1 MHQLSK
7 NIEKLILQLAG
18 LLPQVTINSHE
29 KHWVMGSEIL
39 SWNTVT
45 EVEGKPINPDKK
57 YLWRYPVISSA
68 NHYRRL
74 KNRYKKKGIEGVQ
87 EYLEWINGLAKGHKV
102 KKQMQALMTVI
113 KTIAEN
119 Q

>member
-7 NIEKLILQLAG
+7 NIEKLLQQLAG
-18 LLPQVTINSHE
+18 LLPQVTINSNE
-29 KHWVMGSEIL
+29 KHWVKGSEIL
-39 SWNTVT
+39 SWDTIK
-45 EVEGKPINPDKK
+45 EIEGKPINPDEK

-74 KNRYKKKGIEGVQ
+74 KNRFKKNGIQGVQ
-87 EYLEWINGLAKGHKV
+87 EYLEWINGLAKG
-102 KKQMQALMTVI
+102 KKISDQMQEVMTVI